1 MGDKQ
6 YTATGKG
13 PEMSRTSKTPDA
25 GNKAQ
30 DAAQLRQMGAMNPSQ
45 TNGAGI
51 SPSPAIAI
59 DSQRPLSSNM
69 DTSVGSGSRPGK
81 SMYPIETSAPVDAR
95 TMGRVD
101 KVDYL
106 K

>member
-1 MGDKQ
+1 MGEKQ

-13 PEMSRTSKTPDA
+13 PQMSKTSKAPDA

-30 DAAQLRQMGAMNPSQ
+30 DASQLRQMGAMNPSQ

-51 SPSPAIAI
+51 SPSPSIVI
-59 DSQRPLSSNM
+59 DGQRPLSSNM
-69 DTSVGSGSRPGK
+69 DTSVGSGSRPMK
-81 SMYPIETSAPVDAR
+81 SSYPIETSAPVDAR
-95 TMGRVD
+95 TMGRAPD
-101 KVDYL
+101 GWL